1 MFVGAWPYQPPPT
14 GHFNTFVSGAV
25 TLGIYLQLI
34 QEPLAFYTW
43 YNNTYVPW
51 LAVNWELKGDE
62 LVVHLRRGVK
72 WHDGSKFTARD
83 VISTFYILYL
93 MGAPVWKYI
102 DKVYAIDDYTVAF
115 HIAKP
120 SSILIRFV
128 LREPIR
134 PYSVFG
140 EYSDRVLELLEEGKT
155 RDDEEMQ
162 DLLAEFR
169 NFRPEHHIG
178 TGPFMWTG
186 EITESEV
193 WLRKNPEH
201 WNARRVRFEWVKLY
215 NGETPVVT
223 PIVLAKEVDY
233 ATHGFPPATEKQFL
247 EIGIKVYRPP
257 THFGPCLYFNHK
269 MYPFNMT
276 EFRQA
281 LNYAI
286 NKSENAFVSLMYSAK
301 PIEVPTGL
309 PLELVDMWVKPEVK
323 AELKSYKY
331 DPKKAEEMLK
341 SLGFEK
347 GADGI
352 WVAPNGKRMEFELIF
367 PAEFAD
373 WAAAAENAAE
383 QLTKFGI
390 KVTLRGITFTQIYEV
405 VMSGKWELAIQGWG
419 AGNPHCFF
427 SFYNDF
433 KL

>member
-1 MFVGAWPYQPPPT
+1 M
-14 GHFNTFVSGAV
+14 
-25 TLGIYLQLI
+25 
-34 QEPLAFYTW
+34 
-43 YNNTYVPW
+43 
-51 LAVNWELKGDE
+51 
-62 LVVHLRRGVK
+62 
-72 WHDGSKFTARD
+72 
-83 VISTFYILYL
+83 
-93 MGAPVWKYI
+93 
-102 DKVYAIDDYTVAF
+102 
-115 HIAKP
+115 
-120 SSILIRFV
+120 
-128 LREPIR
+128 
-134 PYSVFG
+134 
-140 EYSDRVLELLEEGKT
+140 
-155 RDDEEMQ
+155 
-162 DLLAEFR
+162 
-169 NFRPEHHIG
+169 
-178 TGPFMWTG
+178 
-186 EITESEV
+186 
-193 WLRKNPEH
+193 
-201 WNARRVRFEWVKLY
+201 
-215 NGETPVVT
+215 
-223 PIVLAKEVDY
+223 
-233 ATHGFPPATEKQFL
+233 
-247 EIGIKVYRPP
+247 EIGIKVYRSP

-269 MYPFNMT
+269 MYPFNIT

-352 WVAPNGKRMEFELIF
+352 WVAPNGKRMEFELTF

-383 QLTKFGI
+383 QLTKLGI
-390 KVTLRGITFTQIYEV
+390 KVTLRGITFTQIYEI